1 MMSSSRAVK
10 GAVQP
15 EGRPA
20 GRRGEGREAGK
31 VVKLERRAQAAPLG
45 GGAHFAKLT
54 RKIAEGRYEALVFG
68 AALREV
74 GVMPEVDLELVDRC
88 LAERGVVLVGMFE
101 DEAVVFGALQTKERK
116 TEEVVVEA
124 SRRLVLRAGKS
135 KLELHADGK
144 AKLSADAV
152 TLDAPREV
160 RVVSAHME
168 IP

>member
-1 MMSSSRAVK
+1 MGSSRAVK
-10 GAVQP
+10 SAAHA

-31 VVKLERRAQAAPLG
+31 VVKLERRAPAAPLG
-45 GGAHFAKLT
+45 GGAHFAKLL
-54 RKIAEGRYEALVFG
+54 RKFAEGRYEALVFG
-68 AALREV
+68 GAPREV
-74 GVMPEVDLELVDRC
+74 GVMPEVDPELVDRC
-88 LAERGVVLVGMFE
+88 LAEQGVVLVGMLA
-101 DEAVVFGALQTKERK
+101 DEAVIFGALQTKERK

-124 SRRLVLRAGKS
+124 SRRLVLKAGKS
-135 KLELHADGK
+135 KLELYADGR
-144 AKLSADAV
+144 AKLSSDAL